1 MQPPELEGVFGW
13 EGVAGRWEKKW
24 FLKVVQIDA
33 ISLIRALAELQ
44 LVTFSWSGVHD
55 GEAGGSGGGGGGGP
69 GEDVKWNQVLIIH
82 GK

>member
-1 MQPPELEGVFGW
+1 M
-13 EGVAGRWEKKW
+13 AGRWEKKW

-69 GEDVKWNQVLIIH
+69 GEAMKMESSSNNSWEIIRSTVI
-82 GK
+82 KF